1 MINGLIYAVGGLLVL
16 AVASDQFVKGAV
28 RLAVVM
34 RIAPVIVGTVIVGFG
49 TSAPEMVVSGIAAV
63 EGNLDIGVGNVIGSN
78 VANISL
84 VLGFATLIAAVPVKP
99 AILRREVPISVAS
112 VVIFAVL
119 LQGEITRLEGMI
131 LLLLLVGALGFIL
144 RTSPRYQAEPDA
156 LSASD
161 RSAAD
166 RTEPDTT
173 EPDRTEPDTTAPDI
187 AELGVLHHE
196 IVEFVGEAVPSAI
209 TESIRTVIGLVL
221 VAGSAWFVVTGAER
235 IAEELDLTGG
245 FIGFTLVAIGTS
257 APELFTAIAAS
268 RRGEIELLIG
278 NLLGSNMFNSF
289 AVGGVIALAGPG
301 RVLDASLSV
310 WGSTMMVA
318 VVVVSAVM
326 MITKK
331 SVSRVEGLVLLAM
344 WVVCVVVLATV

>member
-119 LQGEITRLEGMI
+119 LQGEITRLEGTI

-144 RTSPRYQAEPDA
+144 RTSPRHQAEADA

-173 EPDRTEPDTTAPDI
+173 ALDI
-187 AELGVLHHE
+187 VELGDLPHE
-196 IVEFVGEAVPSAI
+196 IEEFVGEAVSAAI

-289 AVGGVIALAGPG
+289 AVGGAIGLAGPG

>member
-144 RTSPRYQAEPDA
+144 RTSPRYQAEADA

-161 RSAAD
+161 RSAA
-166 RTEPDTT
+166 
-173 EPDRTEPDTTAPDI
+173 DRTEPDTTAPDI

-196 IVEFVGEAVPSAI
+196 IEEFVGEAVPAAI

-278 NLLGSNMFNSF
+278 NLLGSNMFNSL